1 LVHGSDHDV
10 FIACVKWLQARE
22 IAWVAIRQV
31 PDGRSKMDVV
41 IAIFGE
47 GKDLDALQ
55 MAARTVAVCFAA
67 LIFIRISGRR
77 SFGQRSPFDYVVAIL
92 LGATLSR
99 VIVGASP
106 AVPTL
111 VASFVM
117 VLIHRAL
124 AWACIRSPRLESLVV
139 GVERE
144 VFRDGQF
151 NGKQMSAALITKKDV
166 FETARQELHTP
177 DLAKVESAM
186 LERNGQVSLIR
197 KKTIGCSK

>member
-1 LVHGSDHDV
+1 
-10 FIACVKWLQARE
+10 
-22 IAWVAIRQV
+22 
-31 PDGRSKMDVV
+31 MDMV
-41 IAIFGE
+41 ISIFGE

-67 LIFIRISGRR
+67 LLFIRISGRR

-106 AVPTL
+106 AGATL
-111 VASFVM
+111 VASLVM

-124 AWACIRSPRLESLVV
+124 AWACVHSSRLESLVV

-151 NGKQMSAALITKKDV
+151 NSKQMSAALITKTDV
-166 FETARQELHTP
+166 FETARQVLNTP
-177 DLAKVESAM
+177 DLEEVESAM

-197 KKTIGCSK
+197 KKTIGRAR